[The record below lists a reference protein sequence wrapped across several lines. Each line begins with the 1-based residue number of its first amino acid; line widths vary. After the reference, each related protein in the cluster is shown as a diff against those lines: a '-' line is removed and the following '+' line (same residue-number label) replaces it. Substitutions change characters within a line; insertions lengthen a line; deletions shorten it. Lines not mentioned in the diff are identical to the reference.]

1 MLLNEENIRQ
11 LVKEELTKAEV
22 RSMINSRIDDILDG
36 REFRKKVVNITADVI
51 DEFLTNFW
59 NRKNFWKSMIRR

>member
-1 MLLNEENIRQ
+1 MLLNEESIRQ

-22 RSMINSRIDDILDG
+22 RNMINSRIDDVLDG

>member
-59 NRKNFWKSMIRR
+59 NRKSFWKSMIRR

>member
-51 DEFLTNFW
+51 DEFLTNFG